1 MPHEIKKIMRLI
13 FYLLR
18 ALKNQ
23 LQQNSN
29 SLATDYKSLA
39 TYFSITATTSI
50 STKAF
55 FGKVLTAT
63 AERAGNGSLKKVE

>member
-1 MPHEIKKIMRLI
+1 MPHEIKKNHAAYFL
-13 FYLLR
+13 FV
-18 ALKNQ
+18 ASLKKSVATE
-23 LQQNSN
+23 LK